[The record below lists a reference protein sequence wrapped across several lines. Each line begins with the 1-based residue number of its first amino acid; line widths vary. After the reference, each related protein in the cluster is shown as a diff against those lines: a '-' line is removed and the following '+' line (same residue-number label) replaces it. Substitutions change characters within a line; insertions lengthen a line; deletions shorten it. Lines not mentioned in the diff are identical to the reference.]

1 MGDAIGAHGVA
12 SAPEG
17 NEKRDI
23 GRQSYPTVTRSD
35 FSYPQE
41 RQVSHD
47 LAITERGQALMANA
61 TATLTVCLFTKM
73 LMSGSQLLPNLYPL
87 VLPTTGQC
95 DRTVGQLW
103 CSRAP

>member
-1 MGDAIGAHGVA
+1 MGDATGAHGVA

-17 NEKRDI
+17 SAQRDI

-47 LAITERGQALMANA
+47 LAITERGQALMASA
-61 TATLTVCLFTKM
+61 TATLRMCLFTKM

-87 VLPTTGQC
+87 GMPTIGQC
-95 DRTVGQLW
+95 DRTAVLLW

>member
-1 MGDAIGAHGVA
+1 MGDATGAHEVA

-17 NEKRDI
+17 SAQRDI

-47 LAITERGQALMANA
+47 LAITERGQALMAGV
-61 TATLTVCLFTKM
+61 TATLRMCLFTKM
-73 LMSGSQLLPNLYPL
+73 LMSGSQLLPSLYPL
-87 VLPTTGQC
+87 GMPTSGQC
-95 DRTVGQLW
+95 DLTVGQLW
-103 CSRAP
+103 CSLEP